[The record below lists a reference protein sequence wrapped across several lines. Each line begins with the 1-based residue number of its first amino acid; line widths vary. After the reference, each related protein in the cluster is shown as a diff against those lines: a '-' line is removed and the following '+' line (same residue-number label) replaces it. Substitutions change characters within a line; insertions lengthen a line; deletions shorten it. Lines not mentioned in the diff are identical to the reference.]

1 MPPPATNSRNALLS
15 PFFAATNEVLTVANP
30 AIKTTVLTVP
40 KNALT
45 KQYQRM
51 FELDGF
57 ELEFDKAALELM
69 ADMAIERETGARGLR
84 SILETVL
91 GSIMFE
97 IPTMETQGLVKITKD
112 VVLGKKEASI
122 TPFKK
127 QAQEKSA

>member
-1 MPPPATNSRNALLS
+1 MD
-15 PFFAATNEVLTVANP
+15 
-30 AIKTTVLTVP
+30 ILTVP

-57 ELEFDKAALELM
+57 ELEFDKPALELM

-84 SILETVL
+84 AILETVL
-91 GSIMFE
+91 GPIMFE
-97 IPTMETQGLVKITKD
+97 IPTMEHQGLVKITKD
-112 VVLGKKEASI
+112 VVLGVKEASI